1 MKPLAPLFVQKQK
14 EENQMPN
21 SNRPKNA
28 LSHGVYASDVVL
40 DWENEQDFKD
50 LLENLRAEFCPNGV
64 SEEDV
69 VFDIAS
75 LMWKKRRLNVGSQL
89 AFHRHPDAGA
99 LVEAGQRGGWSGVAE
114 YLKTNVGDGD
124 RMFDAIRAMTKS
136 HAVTFGKACALMDER
151 LQSAGKSAG
160 QQGQSSDQESRQ
172 RDSAELQDL
181 ITLAKEL
188 NVTTDLL
195 RDMLHLIENYDLDQK
210 ACERAYRPEVME
222 RELKIRAELDKRIEK
237 AIQRLVTTKE
247 YKKFYGADVIE
258 AQHAEVVSLPA
269 KSRRRSKEG

>member
-1 MKPLAPLFVQKQK
+1 
-14 EENQMPN
+14 
-21 SNRPKNA
+21 

-50 LLENLRAEFCPNGV
+50 LFENLRAEFCPNGA
-64 SEEDV
+64 SEEEA

-99 LVEAGQRGGWSGVAE
+99 LVEAGHRDGWSGVAD

-124 RMFDAIRAMTKS
+124 RMCEAIRAMAKS
-136 HAVTFGKACALMDER
+136 HALAFSKACALIDER
-151 LQSAGKSAG
+151 LERVLAGKSDPEST
-160 QQGQSSDQESRQ
+160 QS
-172 RDSAELQDL
+172 DSVELQQL
-181 ITLAKEL
+181 IILAKEL
-188 NVTTDLL
+188 NVTTGMVHDKLQ
-195 RDMLHLIENYDLDQK
+195 LIETYDLDQK
-210 ACERAYRPEVME
+210 VCERAYRPEIME

-237 AIQRLVTTKE
+237 AIQRLITIKE
-247 YKKFYGADVIE
+247 YKKFYGANVIE

-269 KSRRRSKEG
+269 KPRRRSKEG